1 MTTLVFGHTS
11 PDTDSTGSPIIWAWY
26 LNEIRKDP
34 AEAVLLGEPN
44 TEAAFLLQR
53 WNLPK
58 PRIIDG
64 VDPGQKVVI
73 VDTNNPAEL
82 PKGIND
88 ADICGII
95 DHHKLVGGLETKG
108 PIQIRV
114 EPLACT
120 ATILHKMIGADMA
133 QAPDW
138 IKATILTCI
147 LSDTLEFRSPTTT
160 PEDRAVAESLAAELG
175 ISIPDY
181 AAEMFAAKSDVSE
194 FSDAQ
199 LLRMDSKTY
208 EVGGK
213 TFRVSVLETTSPE
226 TVLAR
231 KASLMDM
238 MPIVATED
246 GADQVLLFV
255 VDILREQSTLLVPND
270 LVKQVAEKS
279 FATLVGDSDTVVLP
293 GVVSRKKQI
302 IPNLTL

>member
-26 LNEIRKDP
+26 LNEIRDEK

-44 TEAAFLLQR
+44 TEAAFMLTK
-53 WNLPK
+53 WDLPK

-64 VDPGQKVVI
+64 IEAGAPVVI

-82 PKGIND
+82 PEGIND
-88 ADICGII
+88 ADIRAII

-108 PIQIRV
+108 PIDIRV

-120 ATILHKMIGADMA
+120 ATLMWKMIGKDMA
-133 QAPDW
+133 QAPAW
-138 IKATILTCI
+138 VKGAMLSCI

-160 PEDRAVAESLAAELG
+160 PEDEAVARALAEDLG
-175 ISIPDY
+175 IDIPAY
-181 AAEMFAAKSDVSE
+181 AAEMFAAKSDVSA
-194 FSDAQ
+194 FSDAE

-208 EVGGK
+208 EVAGK

-226 TVLAR
+226 TVLSR
-231 KASLMDM
+231 KDSLMET
-238 MPIVATED
+238 MPVVATED

-279 FATLVGDSDTVVLP
+279 FATLVGDADTVVLP